1 MLHQNA
7 RFSRACEFGL
17 GSKGFRENIVSY
29 FRAVEDWR
37 RCSGEINTPLR
48 AAVNGNAATMLLV
61 VISCS
66 VQGDCG
72 NVCTCMDAYMQNRKE
87 KKKTASAVQGTYSNI
102 ITYSCKWTCFQRTL
116 SVSSTRTLSCAE
128 KMDKNRNFVEFS
140 IILARQE
147 VNFI

>member
-1 MLHQNA
+1 MRECQSCPRKASILNQNA

-17 GSKGFRENIVSY
+17 GSKGFRENIASY

-37 RCSGEINTPLR
+37 CYSGENNAPLR

-72 NVCTCMDAYMQNRKE
+72 NVCKCMDAYVQQKRK
-87 KKKTASAVQGTYSNI
+87 KDNSQCSAVQGTYSNNYEI
-102 ITYSCKWTCFQRTL
+102 
-116 SVSSTRTLSCAE
+116 
-128 KMDKNRNFVEFS
+128 FV
-140 IILARQE
+140 
-147 VNFI
+147 